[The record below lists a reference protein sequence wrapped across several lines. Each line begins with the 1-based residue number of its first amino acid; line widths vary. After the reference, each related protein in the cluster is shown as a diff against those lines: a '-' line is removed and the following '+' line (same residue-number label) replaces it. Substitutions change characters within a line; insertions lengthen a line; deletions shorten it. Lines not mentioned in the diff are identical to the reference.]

1 MRLKKGECMVAVIDY
16 DAGNVKSVLK
26 AFKALGQDTILT
38 RDPEVILSADHV
50 VLPGVGNFGDAAQKL
65 RAFGLEDVV
74 RKVADSGTPFLGIC
88 VGLQLFYEGSEE
100 SPQAEGLGL
109 FEGRCR
115 RFDEKTGFKVPQ
127 IGWNSLHLDH
137 SGRLFEGIE
146 DGAFVYFVHSYYV
159 PASDDDHVKAT
170 ASYSNE
176 AVASVERGNVFACQF
191 HPEKSGQVGLRILQN
206 FLKLGKEA

>member
-1 MRLKKGECMVAVIDY
+1 MIAVIDY
-16 DAGNVKSVLK
+16 GVGNLFSLKSSLQAIGADAVVTRER
-26 AFKALGQDTILT
+26 DCILQ
-38 RDPEVILSADHV
+38 ADHV
-50 VLPGVGNFGDAAQKL
+50 ILPGVGNFGDAAHKL

-74 RKVADSGTPFLGIC
+74 RQVAESGTPFLGIC
-88 VGLQLFYEGSEE
+88 VGLQLFYEGSAE
-100 SPQAEGLGL
+100 SPEACGLGL

-127 IGWNSLHLDH
+127 IGWNSLHLAH

-159 PASDDDHVKAT
+159 PASDEEHVKAT

-206 FLKLGKEA
+206 FLNLRKEA

>member
-1 MRLKKGECMVAVIDY
+1 MVAVIDY

-26 AFKALGQDTILT
+26 AFKALGHETCLT
-38 RDPEVILSADHV
+38 RDPEIILGADHV
-50 VLPGVGNFGDAAQKL
+50 ILPGVGNFGDAAHKL

-74 RKVADSGTPFLGIC
+74 RQVAESGTPFLGIC
-88 VGLQLFYEGSEE
+88 VGLQLFYEGSAE
-100 SPQAEGLGL
+100 SPEACGLGL

-115 RFDEKTGFKVPQ
+115 RFDEK
-127 IGWNSLHLDH
+127 LHLSH
-137 SGRLFEGIE
+137 GGRLFEGIE

-159 PASDDDHVKAT
+159 PATDGEHVKAT

-191 HPEKSGQVGLRILQN
+191 HPEKSGHVGLRILQN
-206 FLKLGKEA
+206 FLNLRKEA

>member
-1 MRLKKGECMVAVIDY
+1 MVAVIDY

-26 AFKALGQDTILT
+26 AFKALGHETCLT
-38 RDPEVILSADHV
+38 RDPEVILGADHV
-50 VLPGVGNFGDAAQKL
+50 ILPGVGNFGDAAHKL

-74 RKVADSGTPFLGIC
+74 RQVAESGTPFLGIC
-88 VGLQLFYEGSEE
+88 VGLQLFYEGSAE
-100 SPQAEGLGL
+100 SPEACGLGL

-115 RFDEKTGFKVPQ
+115 RFDEKAGFKVPQ
-127 IGWNSLHLDH
+127 IGWNSLHLSH
-137 SGRLFEGIE
+137 GGRLFEGIA

-159 PASDDDHVKAT
+159 PATDGEHVKAT

-191 HPEKSGQVGLRILQN
+191 HPEKSGHVGLRILQN
-206 FLKLGKEA
+206 FLNLRKEA